1 MKMTHSAVNKSDHPG
16 KHKGTERRCEPF
28 GACIE
33 AALARYLKDLNGH
46 RPLGLYK
53 MVMQEV
59 ERPFLEMV
67 MRHTRSNQSQAAEL
81 LGINRNTLRKKLKTH
96 GID

>member
-1 MKMTHSAVNKSDHPG
+1 MKMAHSAVNKSDHLG

-33 AALARYLKDLNGH
+33 AALARYLEDLNGH

-81 LGINRNTLRKKLKTH
+81 LGINRNTLRKKLKMH
-96 GID
+96 GLD

>member
-1 MKMTHSAVNKSDHPG
+1 MAHSAVNKLNPPG
-16 KHKGTERRCEPF
+16 KHRGEERRCEPF

-46 RPLGLYK
+46 RPQGLYK

-67 MRHTRSNQSQAAEL
+67 MRHARSNQSQAAVL
-81 LGINRNTLRKKLKTH
+81 LGINRNTLRKKLKIH
-96 GID
+96 GIE